1 MGWLLCIVTSFGFS
15 QEVNE
20 RIIFASAR
28 GHVDSVDLYL
38 QEDSVNLDYRYPAR
52 GYTALD
58 YAMER
63 NQRAAFAKLI
73 DYLDRLETGPD
84 QLMSR
89 VMAGDSSG
97 VARLLKE
104 GADPNRRHASGYYPL
119 SVAVRWG
126 FSGIARALLS
136 HGAKPNVVNRCRYA
150 TTPLIEASRDG
161 NVMLG
166 QLLVDQGADIQTLDI
181 NNDPAL
187 HWAVYFGHK
196 DFVEWLLKNGAR
208 TDLVGKDSGDN
219 ALAIARRQQFKE
231 IESLILKYSKQ

>member
-1 MGWLLCIVTSFGFS
+1 MGWLLCIVASFGFS

-28 GHVDSVDLYL
+28 GHVDSLDLYL
-38 QEDSVNLDYRYPAR
+38 QEDSVNLDYRYPAS

-73 DYLDRLETGPD
+73 GYLDRLSTEPD
-84 QLMSR
+84 RLMSR
-89 VMAGDSSG
+89 IVAGDSSG
-97 VARLLKE
+97 VVHLLE
-104 GADPNRRHASGYYPL
+104 TGADPNRQHVSGYYPL

-126 FSGIARALLS
+126 FSGIARAILA
-136 HGAKPNVVNRCRYA
+136 HGANPNVVNRCRYE
-150 TTPLIEASRDG
+150 TTPRIEASRDG
-161 NVMLG
+161 KVMLG
-166 QLLVDQGADIQTLDI
+166 QLLVTQGADIQTPDI

-231 IESLILKYSKQ
+231 IESLILQYSKK